1 VRLAWLDHH
10 PEGVIL
16 QPMKLRQPTSSGSYD
31 DAVNVWSDDLDA
43 MIALA
48 P

>member
-1 VRLAWLDHH
+1 VRLARLDHH

-16 QPMKLRQPTSSGSYD
+16 QPMRLRQPTSSGSYD
-31 DAVNVWSDDLDA
+31 DAVDLWSEDLDA
-43 MIALA
+43 MTALA

>member
-1 VRLAWLDHH
+1 VRLARRDHH

-16 QPMKLRQPTSSGSYD
+16 QPMRLHQPTSSGSYE
-31 DAVNVWSDDLDA
+31 DAVDIWSENLDA

-48 P
+48 A